1 MTVLEYA
8 KAAGHRVLSSPEAA
22 ARREITGCYI
32 CDLLSWA
39 MGRCRSG
46 DMWITVQNNLNVAA
60 VAALTDAACVLIPE
74 GIEADPALVEKAGAQ
89 EVVILSGQGT
99 SYEIACNLKDAMAQ
113 WN

>member
-8 KAAGHRVLSSPEAA
+8 RAAGHKVLTSEETAGQ
-22 ARREITGCYI
+22 REIKGCYI

-46 DMWITVQNNLNVAA
+46 DVWITVQNNLNVAA

-74 GIEADPALVEKAGAQ
+74 GIEADPALLEKSEAQ

-99 SYEIACNLKDAMAQ
+99 SYEIACGLKDAMAQ